1 MCSRR
6 TPGKDVP
13 CELSLGQ
20 AASILPAP
28 TTDSAV
34 LFSQN
39 IDPNQAGK
47 PKPFVLLRPII
58 TAWQW
63 LVPPT
68 QAHRDRQSTTARV
81 VAISSLILLCGT
93 AITLGFLYAKP
104 IQDSYQNWQ
113 AEKLYE
119 EAREYTNDKNYR
131 EGWKKVQKAV
141 QLAPDNINVI
151 RLSAEYL
158 TALKQPESLHFLDQ
172 LERRGAM
179 NESDRV
185 LRVRALMALQR
196 PKEASQQLEEMLNNQ
211 MPTETMMRLAEQVWG
226 KSQKD
231 EMLTKAMSNY
241 AERHPEDR
249 AHALRLA
256 RVRIASQKSLEVS
269 EGLRLAWKVA
279 EGEDDLSLGAL
290 ELIDTA
296 TDLPPDEAIKL
307 IKQLRSHPKGNG
319 WHLVM
324 ALRRQVKIEPLRREM
339 LILEAATLAR
349 ERKRE
354 DLVPL
359 FRWLIEP
366 PQNEYLKAL
375 SLVTEAEAVAY
386 QPLLENYL
394 TALTALRRYADLE
407 RLVSDK
413 RVAAILS
420 HTILTFYRAHLAY
433 VTHKSPEETRSALLL
448 AKNASDIEGR
458 ADLLQ
463 RIATYA
469 EERGHF
475 DIAEEAFRSVALT
488 RDHERVGFDGLIR
501 MTRSNGNTEGL
512 LASAGEAVRRWPD
525 DGRYQEDFLYANLL
539 TGRDVELTLTQVQK
553 LYEMQ
558 PKDYQRQ
565 FFVALA
571 YWRLRDMET
580 ATQYLNGMDLSNNN
594 LTPGQ
599 QAVYAAIARD
609 STAENAAEVAKQV
622 LRDIDPAARMLPEER
637 LCFAKAGR

>member
-1 MCSRR
+1 M
-6 TPGKDVP
+6 
-13 CELSLGQ
+13 
-20 AASILPAP
+20 
-28 TTDSAV
+28 

-47 PKPFVLLRPII
+47 PKPFVLLRPLI

-81 VAISSLILLCGT
+81 VAISSLIILCGT

-104 IQDSYQNWQ
+104 IQDTYQNWQ

-119 EAREYTNDKNYR
+119 EALEHTNDKNYR
-131 EGWKKVQKAV
+131 AGWDKVRKAV
-141 QLAPDNINVI
+141 QIAPDNINVI

-158 TALKQPESLHFLDQ
+158 TALKQPESLYFLDQ
-172 LERRGAM
+172 LERRGATKD
-179 NESDRV
+179 SDRV
-185 LRVRALMALQR
+185 LRVRALMSLQR
-196 PKEASQQLEEMLNNQ
+196 PKEASEQLEEMLNNQ
-211 MPTETMMRLAEQVWG
+211 MPTEAMMRLAEQVWG

-231 EMLTKAMSNY
+231 AMLTKAMSNY

-249 AHALRLA
+249 EHALRLA
-256 RVRIASQKSLEVS
+256 RVRIASQKPLEVS

-279 EGEDDLSLGAL
+279 EGEDDLSLKAL
-290 ELIDTA
+290 ELIDTS
-296 TDLPPDEAIKL
+296 TDLPPEESMKL
-307 IKQLRSHPKGNG
+307 IKQLRSHAKGNG

-324 ALRRQVKIEPLRREM
+324 ALRRQVKIDPLRRDT
-339 LILEAATLAR
+339 LILEATTLAR

-359 FRWLIEP
+359 IRWLIEP

-375 SLVTEAEAVAY
+375 SLVTEEEAVSY

-394 TALTALRRYADLE
+394 TALTALRRYGDLE
-407 RLVSDK
+407 RLVNDK
-413 RVAAILS
+413 RVSAILS
-420 HTILTFYRAHLAY
+420 RTILAFYRAHLAY
-433 VTHKSPEETRSALLL
+433 VTHKSPEETRAALIV
-448 AKNASDIEGR
+448 AKNASDIEHR
-458 ADLLQ
+458 SDLLQ
-463 RIATYA
+463 RIASYA

-488 RDHERVGFDGLIR
+488 PENERVGFDGLIR

-539 TGRDVELTLTQVQK
+539 TGRDVELALTQVQK

-571 YWRLRDMET
+571 HWRLRNMEA
-580 ATQYLNGMDLSNNN
+580 ATHYINGMDLSNNN

-609 STAENAAEVAKQV
+609 STAENAEDVARQV
-622 LRDIDPAARMLPEER
+622 LHDIDPAARMLPEER
-637 LCFAKAGR
+637 LCFAKAAR